1 MSLTSENPSNLPSFM
16 NETGY
21 GPRTRYGRL
30 LVLTEMNEY
39 MNNAGE
45 IKFLGY
51 MRLQK
56 LKDTNTAAKDTDIDA
71 AKNEEALAELI

>member
-1 MSLTSENPSNLPSFM
+1 M

-21 GPRTRYGRL
+21 GPQTRYGRL

-51 MRLQK
+51 MRL
-56 LKDTNTAAKDTDIDA
+56 
-71 AKNEEALAELI
+71 